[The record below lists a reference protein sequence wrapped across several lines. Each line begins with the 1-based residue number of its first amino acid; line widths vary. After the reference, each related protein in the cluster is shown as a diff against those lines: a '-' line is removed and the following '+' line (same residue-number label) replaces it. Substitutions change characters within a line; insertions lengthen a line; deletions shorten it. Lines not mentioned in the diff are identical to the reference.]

1 MNIVI
6 IITDNYPNKFSATN
20 VKAEFIAKGLMKNG
34 VKVTIVDVPYGTDG
48 VHQVTCGITQ
58 DQVDYIQLPQTGQN
72 IKRAW
77 KNLHFYKEILNKLYL
92 TDDDNIVLFGFFFFP
107 FYLRLCH
114 IAKKCGYKKYL
125 LYHEWNIKTSH
136 PSFLAAFE
144 DYLMT
149 FTFGYFLD
157 GILPISHFLEKK
169 CKMFHK
175 PQMILPIMAEFK
187 EEKSISSIGNHF
199 SFCANVNYLLRNK
212 IIIEA
217 FDSLHLIKPECELC
231 LVLFGKEKEIEEL
244 QIYIDTLNSK
254 DNIFIKSKIPQKEL
268 MQLYRTSRALI
279 IPLDPNNIA
288 DKARF
293 SQKIAEYLCSA
304 RPIITNNVGEIP
316 YYLQDRKDALIVDYS
331 VDGFTGAMKF
341 VFDNEEEVKK
351 IGQQGFIAGKEK
363 FGVEKNSTRLISFI
377 KSTIKNL

>member
-20 VKAEFIAKGLMKNG
+20 VKAEFIAKGLIKKG

-48 VHQVTCGITQ
+48 IQQVTYGITQ
-58 DQVDYIQLPQTGQN
+58 DQVNYIQLPQTDQN

-92 TDDDNIVLFGFFFFP
+92 PDDDNIVLFGFFFFP

-125 LYHEWNIKTSH
+125 LYHEWNIETSH

-187 EEKSISSIGNHF
+187 EEKNIPPIGAHF
-199 SFCANVNYLLRNK
+199 SFCADVKYLLRNK
-212 IIIEA
+212 IILDA
-217 FDSLHLIKPECELC
+217 FERLYRIKPECKLC
-231 LVLFGKEKEIEEL
+231 LVLFGKENDIKSL
-244 QIYIDTLNSK
+244 QAYLDTLTSK
-254 DNIFIKSKIPQKEL
+254 DNILIKSKIPQDEL

-279 IPLDPNNIA
+279 IPLDPKSIA

-293 SQKIAEYLCSA
+293 SQKIAEYLSCA
-304 RPIITNNVGEIP
+304 RPVITNNVGEIP
-316 YYLQDRKDALIVDYS
+316 YYLHDRKDSIIVDYS
-331 VDGFTGAMKF
+331 VEGFVEAMKY
-341 VFDNEEEVKK
+341 VCENKEEAQK
-351 IGQQGFIAGKEK
+351 IGIQGFVSGKEQ
-363 FGVEKNSTRLISFI
+363 FDVDVNCTRLLSFI
-377 KSTIKNL
+377 KTTIKE